1 MSQADRVAEGE
12 RQLGELGS
20 LRREIR
26 SWLVRNGFHDVLLA
40 DPMEAAGAAK
50 AVGLARNMMYDTVH
64 MKPAGHAALAGKI
77 RAQILQWMLA
87 KKRKGGSIEQPAG
100 KRARVDSRVGG
111 GGGAQPKKGGS
122 RPARGGQ
129 KGGRV
134 DKAGPGKKQ

>member
-1 MSQADRVAEGE
+1 
-12 RQLGELGS
+12 
-20 LRREIR
+20 
-26 SWLVRNGFHDVLLA
+26 
-40 DPMEAAGAAK
+40 MEAAGAAK
-50 AVGLARNMMYDTVH
+50 AVGVARNMMYDPVH
-64 MKPAGHAALAGKI
+64 MKQAGYAALAGKI
-77 RAQILQWMLA
+77 RDQILQWMLA